1 MTFDLFDDSVEQPQ
15 ENAESSIYYHYQTF
29 TQGAFI
35 LAASND
41 GLCALGFPNTN
52 PDIFFK
58 NIKLRFPEG
67 QLTKSESPF
76 TAIIEQLDEYFS
88 GHRETFDLPL
98 ELIGTKFQLR
108 VWEYLLTISYGQT
121 QSYKQVA
128 KAIKSNP
135 RAVGRAI
142 GDNPVP
148 IIIPC
153 HRVIGSDGKLTG
165 YGGGLWRK
173 EWLLQLEREVSRKP

>member
-1 MTFDLFDDSVEQPQ
+1 MGFDLFDDPVEQPQ
-15 ENAESSIYYHYQTF
+15 GNAESHIYYHYQTF

-35 LAASND
+35 LTASND

-67 QLTKSESPF
+67 QLIKSETPF
-76 TAIIEQLDEYFS
+76 AAAIEQLDEYFS
-88 GHRETFDLPL
+88 GHRETFELPL

-108 VWEYLLTISYGQT
+108 VWEYLMTIPYGQT

-128 KAIKSNP
+128 KALGSNP

-148 IIIPC
+148 IVVPC
-153 HRVIGSDGKLTG
+153 HRVIGS
-165 YGGGLWRK
+165 GGQMVGFRGGVNMK
-173 EWLLQLEREVSRKP
+173 IWLLQHENAIML